1 MLTKLD
7 EINLIN
13 ASNASG
19 DLLNKNFVC
28 SGKEFKRTHM
38 SYPIWK
44 LLSVRRLDHSHKCV
58 LDLSR
63 FCAVPSARLRYLSV
77 ESDRVFP
84 VPC

>member
-28 SGKEFKRTHM
+28 SGKGFEHTHM

-44 LLSVRRLDHSHKCV
+44 LLSLDV
-58 LDLSR
+58 
-63 FCAVPSARLRYLSV
+63 
-77 ESDRVFP
+77 
-84 VPC
+84 